1 MGASFSSLRPVHVV
15 GIGLHRYQK
24 PNETTFVEL
33 GLTAVRAAL
42 ADASLEWPSVESAYV
57 GHATLGMAAGRALL
71 RYLGATGL
79 SIAQVENASASGS
92 TAFRQACL
100 EVASGVT
107 DVAIA
112 VGVDKAAPVTR
123 ASSKAGISSLTGPAM
138 IPAASFAMMAS
149 AYMKD
154 FGIGAAEVAR
164 VAVKNHGNAAKN
176 PFAHFQKART
186 LDEVLAEPPI
196 AGCLTR
202 LQCCPI
208 GDGAAAAIVASDG
221 AIERMGLARSRAVR
235 VVTSVST
242 SERLYEPTAWA
253 AEELTRE
260 TVVRAYDDAKIGPA
274 DLDVVELHDAFSIEE
289 ILYTEALGLCERGGG
304 ARYLASGKSSIGGA
318 CAVSASGGLLAMGHP
333 LGPTGVGQVCEI
345 ARQLRGEAGE
355 RQQPK
360 ARWGLAHMVGVG
372 QVCVVH
378 VLRAPERR

>member
-1 MGASFSSLRPVHVV
+1 MGASLGQLRPVHVV

-24 PNETTFVEL
+24 PSETTFVEL

-42 ADASLEWPSVESAYV
+42 ADASVPWPSVESAYV
-57 GHATLGMAAGRALL
+57 GNATLGMAAGRALL

-100 EVASGVT
+100 EVASGVS

-112 VGVDKAAPVTR
+112 VGVDKAAPITR

-154 FGIGAAEVAR
+154 VGIGPDDVAR
-164 VAVKNHGNAAKN
+164 VSVKNHSNGAKN
-176 PFAHFQKART
+176 PFAHFQRART
-186 LDEVLAEPPI
+186 LEEVLGEPPI

-208 GDGAAAAIVASDG
+208 GDGAAAAIVAGDE
-221 AIERMGLARSRAVR
+221 AIERLRIDRSRAVR
-235 VVTSVST
+235 VVASVSA
-242 SERLYEPTAWA
+242 SERLYGPTSWA
-253 AEELTRE
+253 AQELTRD
-260 TVVRAYDDAKIGPA
+260 TVARAYDDAKMGPA

-289 ILYTEALGLCERGGG
+289 LLYTEALGLCGPGEG
-304 ARYLASGKSSIGGA
+304 ARYLSSGRSSIGGA
-318 CAVSASGGLLAMGHP
+318 CAVSPSGGLLAMGHP

-345 ARQLRGEAGE
+345 TRQLRAEAGA
-355 RQQPK
+355 RQQPN

-378 VLRAPERR
+378 VLRGPE